1 MITAGFIYTLLWVL
15 VPVTILGIGVYL
27 TEKKK

>member
-1 MITAGFIYTLLWVL
+1 MITAGFIYTLLWVI
-15 VPVTILGIGVYL
+15 VPVVILGLGVYL